1 MDIKHLAELAC
12 LSLDPEEAE
21 LLAKDMERIEGMIV
35 KLPDIDGAVQPK
47 AMELREDAVSQKY
60 TRDQLLANASKTT
73 DGFIVI
79 PETVV

>member
-1 MDIKHLAELAC
+1 MDIKHLAELVC

-21 LLAKDMERIEGMIV
+21 LLAKDMERIEGMIGE
-35 KLPDIDGAVQPK
+35 LPDIDGTVQPK

>member
-1 MDIKHLAELAC
+1 MDIKHLAELVC

-21 LLAKDMERIEGMIV
+21 LLAKDMERIEGMIGE
-35 KLPDIDGAVQPK
+35 LPDIDGTVQPK

-60 TRDQLLANASKTT
+60 TRDQLLANASKTK

>member
-1 MDIKHLAELAC
+1 MDIKHLAELVC

-21 LLAKDMERIEGMIV
+21 LLAKDMERIEGMIGE
-35 KLPDIDGAVQPK
+35 LPDIDGTVQPK

-73 DGFIVI
+73 NGFIVI

>member
-12 LSLDPEEAE
+12 LSLDQEEAE
-21 LLAKDMERIEGMIV
+21 LLAKDMERIEGMIGE
-35 KLPDIDGAVQPK
+35 LPDIDGTVQPK